1 MSVAEADT
9 LQKSRE
15 FLSWIK
21 HVAGAGF
28 VRYLPL
34 SKVAVEN

>member
-34 SKVAVEN
+34 LRVTIW